1 MFAHLYLYGKFK
13 IAYTSEER
21 SEIELEISHCEI
33 VQNLKSKHFA

>member
-13 IAYTSEER
+13 TAYTSEKR
-21 SEIELEISHCEI
+21 SEIELEISHSEI